1 MPLEDPTLKILLPLL
16 LTAALAP
23 GLMKGY
29 GPIAPNVQADVD
41 RGIKLVQTD
50 KTHDAEA
57 YKLLEPAAR
66 KGNRAA
72 LFMLGYFSY
81 FGRGGQR
88 KDAAKAIAPLTKAA
102 DLGYPGALR
111 LLGSIYFNA
120 EGTKRDL
127 VKGYAYMKVA
137 EALGDTVA
145 PRNARQ
151 ANDSLSKAELAEAH
165 KQAVAWVKKH
175 PFADAAEQKRILAAL
190 DAKDAFKKLKPDTVL
205 PLKIN
210 N

>member
-1 MPLEDPTLKILLPLL
+1 MGSVAPQEDPTLKFLLPLL

-29 GPIAPNVQADVD
+29 GPIPPNVQADVD
-41 RGIKLVQTD
+41 KGIKLVQAGTS
-50 KTHDAEA
+50 HDAEA

-72 LFMLGYFSY
+72 LFMMGYFSY

-88 KDAAKAIAPLTKAA
+88 KDAAKAVAPLTKAA

-111 LLGSIYFNA
+111 LLGSMYFNA
-120 EGTKRDL
+120 EGTPRDL

-137 EALGDTVA
+137 EALGDTIAV
-145 PRNARQ
+145 RFARQ
-151 ANDSLSKAELAEAH
+151 ANDSLSRANLADAH

-175 PFADAAEQKRILAAL
+175 A
-190 DAKDAFKKLKPDTVL
+190 
-205 PLKIN
+205 
-210 N
+210 